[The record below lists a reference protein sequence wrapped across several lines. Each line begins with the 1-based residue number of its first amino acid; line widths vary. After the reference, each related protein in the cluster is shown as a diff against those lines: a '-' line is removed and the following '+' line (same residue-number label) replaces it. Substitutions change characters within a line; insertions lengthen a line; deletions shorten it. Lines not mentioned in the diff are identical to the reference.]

1 MFRTPASLVLVHAIQ
16 ACTPVPP
23 EAKVLVA
30 PNSVDTLDGSFHLLL
45 EAVPQPYVAGRN
57 SVLMVM
63 VESEGEVDSTASMT
77 VQPWMPDHDHGISP
91 GPTVT
96 VAEDG
101 RLQADWMFSMPGRW
115 ELTLD
120 IDGAAG
126 SDTVV
131 VAYDVD

>member
-1 MFRTPASLVLVHAIQ
+1 MFRVLLSLVLLIAIP
-16 ACTPVPP
+16 ACGPVEPKDEVPVAP
-23 EAKVLVA
+23 EAI
-30 PNSVDTLDGSFHLLL
+30 DTRDGTFHLLL
-45 EAVPQPYVAGRN
+45 EAVPQPYVAGRD
-57 SVLMVM
+57 SALMVT
-63 VESEGEVDSTASMT
+63 VESEGEVDTTATMT

-96 VAEDG
+96 ATEDG

-120 IDGAAG
+120 IDGEAG
-126 SDTVV
+126 SDSVV